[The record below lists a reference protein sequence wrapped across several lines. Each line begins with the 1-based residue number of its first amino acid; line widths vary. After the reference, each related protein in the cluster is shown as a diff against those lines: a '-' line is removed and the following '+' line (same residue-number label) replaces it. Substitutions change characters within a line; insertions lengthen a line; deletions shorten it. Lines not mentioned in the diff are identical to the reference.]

1 MQDGRPGAKSVGS
14 NFRRIDH
21 SRSSAATA
29 SEGRPVPGVGSRAH
43 RHVKRSLRVGLLLTL
58 GADAGMFLLA
68 LGMTWLP
75 QWATCDSSA
84 SRECSSP
91 E

>member
-1 MQDGRPGAKSVGS
+1 M
-14 NFRRIDH
+14 
-21 SRSSAATA
+21 
-29 SEGRPVPGVGSRAH
+29 GSRAH